1 MMSHP
6 VGIVRYTSTGEIP
19 PKKEGG
25 NYGILFNAL

>member
-6 VGIVRYTSTGEIP
+6 VGIVRYTSAGEIP
-19 PKKEGG
+19 PKKGG